1 MIQFKQ
7 YFVPVQIQETTFCRE
22 GTRTMDARRAQDIL
36 RHIIN
41 DEDYGAAMLDKISV
55 TESIEVLTKML
66 PDCVATAQND
76 NNIND
81 AGFFSQ
87 MIHNYYP
94 LILDKIKNAEHL
106 WVVYSDNTGYPYMI
120 DGDLFVLYDYAN
132 HAELEKKLNTAGYQ
146 VALESVT
153 PTDFRNEVAH
163 MYRNG
168 YEKIRFTDG
177 KGEPFVVAKEDL
189 YSFEDFFNE
198 EYMTNPGLQRAMIEF
213 FQEFRKNTAAEGFLH
228 FPDGVNDIHSSLLV
242 QPSVLCRQAHAAQQN
257 AVQCP
262 GIGGDLSETA
272 VLEQCLGNAEIGE
285 QLARLTVEVVVAHS
299 INESSSHGLRHLSYT
314 WLLRCRP
321 SPGTVHRPVQDIS
334 APVFHPTAAGTH
346 VQFCRAH
353 RQPAGSEVFSS
364 VPSI

>member
-1 MIQFKQ
+1 MIQFEQ

-213 FQEFRKNTAAEGFLH
+213 FQEFRKNTAADAGREEILKKREDAMIRTMVHAEYMVPCIKEETEDMVEISHPFIDLTDRIQDKEEGERVIAIPAFT
-228 FPDGVNDIHSSLLV
+228 DGFEMDKCYEGHHENMLYQYDELVNLV
-242 QPSVLCRQAHAAQQN
+242 EELGASGVIIN
-257 AVQCP
+257 
-262 GIGGDLSETA
+262 
-272 VLEQCLGNAEIGE
+272 CLGISYYMKLE
-285 QLARLTVEVVVAHS
+285 LMHK
-299 INESSSHGLRHLSYT
+299 INM
-314 WLLRCRP
+314 
-321 SPGTVHRPVQDIS
+321 
-334 APVFHPTAAGTH
+334 
-346 VQFCRAH
+346 
-353 RQPAGSEVFSS
+353 
-364 VPSI
+364 

>member
-1 MIQFKQ
+1 
-7 YFVPVQIQETTFCRE
+7 
-22 GTRTMDARRAQDIL
+22 MDARRAQDIL

-213 FQEFRKNTAAEGFLH
+213 FQEFRKNTAADAGREEILKKRE
-228 FPDGVNDIHSSLLV
+228 DAMIRTMV
-242 QPSVLCRQAHAAQQN
+242 HAEYM
-257 AVQCP
+257 CFC
-262 GIGGDLSETA
+262 IWY
-272 VLEQCLGNAEIGE
+272 CLAI
-285 QLARLTVEVVVAHS
+285 L
-299 INESSSHGLRHLSYT
+299 
-314 WLLRCRP
+314 
-321 SPGTVHRPVQDIS
+321 
-334 APVFHPTAAGTH
+334 
-346 VQFCRAH
+346 
-353 RQPAGSEVFSS
+353 PAGYCLSCHHDFLY
-364 VPSI
+364 